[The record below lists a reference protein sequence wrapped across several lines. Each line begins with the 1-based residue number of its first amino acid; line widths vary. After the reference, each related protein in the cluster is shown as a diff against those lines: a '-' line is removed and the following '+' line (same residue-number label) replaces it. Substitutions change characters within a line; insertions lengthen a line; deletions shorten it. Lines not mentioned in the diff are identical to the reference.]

1 MNRPTTESVRQGVD
15 ELRFFPRAQR
25 ELVRNRYLYLMLVP
39 VILFYVIFHYAPM
52 YGLIIAFKDYIPT
65 QGMWKSPWVG
75 FRHFVSFFTS
85 VYAWRLIRNVILI
98 NIYNLVFQFP
108 APIILALLLNEIR
121 ITSYRRVV
129 QTITYLPHFVSI
141 VIIVGLMMDFLSR
154 EGVVNRL
161 ILAVTSEPI
170 PFFTDPRWF
179 RTLYVSSNIWQ
190 TTGWS
195 SIIYLAALT
204 SINPELYEAAAADGA
219 GRWRQVWNISLP
231 GLLPTTVILFI
242 MRMGRMMTVGFEKIL
257 LMYNA
262 LTYETADVIST
273 FVYRRGLIMAD
284 FSYSTAVGFVNAII
298 NFTLLVAVNRLARR
312 VGDTSLW

>member
-1 MNRPTTESVRQGVD
+1 MKAKVNPVLQSVDQ
-15 ELRFFPRAQR
+15 LPFIPRARR
-25 ELVRNRYLYLMLVP
+25 ELVRNRYLYIMLIP
-39 VILFYVIFHYAPM
+39 VIAFYIVFHYAPM
-52 YGLIIAFKDYIPT
+52 YGLVIAFKDFIPT
-65 QGMWKSPWVG
+65 MGMWRSPWVG
-75 FRHFVSFFTS
+75 FKHFESFFKG
-85 VYAWRLIRNVILI
+85 VYAWRLIRNVLLI

-108 APIILALLLNEIR
+108 APIILALLLNDVYHRGYKR
-121 ITSYRRVV
+121 IV
-129 QTITYLPHFVSI
+129 QTITYLPHFVSV

-161 ILAVTSEPI
+161 LTLVIAEPI

-204 SINPELYEAAAADGA
+204 SINPELYEAASADGA
-219 GRWRQVWNISLP
+219 GRWRQMWHISLP

-273 FVYRRGLIMAD
+273 FVYRRGLIMSD
-284 FSYSTAVGFVNAII
+284 FSYSTAVGLINALI
-298 NFTLLVAVNRLARR
+298 NFSLLVAVNRLARR
-312 VGDTSLW
+312 VGETSLW